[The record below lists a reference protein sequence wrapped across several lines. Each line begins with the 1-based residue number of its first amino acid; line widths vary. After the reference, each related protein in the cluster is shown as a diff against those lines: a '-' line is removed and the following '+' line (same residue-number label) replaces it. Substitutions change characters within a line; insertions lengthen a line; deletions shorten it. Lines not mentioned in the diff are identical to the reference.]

1 MDYSRKIAPY
11 HNGLQHRTKFKK
23 IYRFSDKNR
32 INPINFNAGTLKF
45 SDKFDH

>member
-11 HNGLQHRTKFKK
+11 HNVLQHRTKFKK
-23 IYRFSDKNR
+23 IDRFGYKNR
-32 INPINFNAGTLKF
+32 INPIHFNARTLKF